1 MSREN
6 ETLGS
11 VKQLRFRR
19 MAWRRTEG
27 AQLLEFAIM
36 LPVLLVLV
44 VGAADFGAAFIKR
57 DKLANAA
64 REGARI
70 AVVQSPAD
78 LTQANPLT
86 VQSVRDA
93 VLSYLNGAGLPAT
106 LSGTTPCAV
115 GIFDW
120 TYCLT
125 NSGQI
130 RIERQHVVNVNGTLV
145 LCSRVTVTYP
155 HTWSVAQILRLLVP
169 SSSLSS
175 PVMIPVDAVMK
186 NLT

>member
-1 MSREN
+1 MRRQQKQH
-6 ETLGS
+6 LWLS
-11 VKQLRFRR
+11 VV
-19 MAWRRTEG
+19 RRTEG
-27 AQLLEFAIM
+27 TQLLEFAFM
-36 LPVLLVLV
+36 LPLLLVLV
-44 VGAADFGAAFIKR
+44 IGVADFGAAFVKR

-70 AVVQSPAD
+70 AIVQSPAD
-78 LTQANPLT
+78 LTLANPFT
-86 VQSVRDA
+86 VQAIRDA

-106 LSGTTPCAV
+106 LSGTTPCAT

-125 NSGQI
+125 NGGQI
-130 RIERQHVVNVNGTLV
+130 RIERQFLVNVAGTLA

-155 HTWSVAQILRLLVP
+155 HTWSIAPILRLLSP
-169 SSSLSS
+169 SSSLSNA
-175 PVMIPVDAVMK
+175 VMIPVDAVMK